1 MPRADEIALP
11 LSPIAIERAPSAAAE
26 PRVPYRNRFALF
38 AFRWRSRRQ
47 LLELSDGQLKDLG
60 LSRADAMSEGS
71 KPFWLG

>member
-11 LSPIAIERAPSAAAE
+11 LSPIALERAPNTTAE
-26 PRVPYRNRFALF
+26 LRVPYRNRFALF

-60 LSRADAMSEGS
+60 LSRADAMGEAS
-71 KPFWLG
+71 KPFWMG